1 MTVTIHYVIS
11 IYVWRSSTSIVLV
24 ILNEFTIEFK
34 EKNLPVQIILYKKIN
49 VCLVV
54 FIAICIYNEIVIEL
68 NCIFIN

>member
-34 EKNLPVQIILYKKIN
+34 EKNLPVQIILYKKKTYA
-49 VCLVV
+49 L
-54 FIAICIYNEIVIEL
+54 
-68 NCIFIN
+68 